1 MSLDGPD
8 WLKSDAAPKSEIPAT
23 GITSVPPP
31 PPPPAAPTASSSTTA
46 ADGEDDPDLPGVI
59 LTMRLANMGV
69 AIALIAVSVRLVTE
83 VAFSHLPLLA
93 FLTAHMIPLL

>member
-1 MSLDGPD
+1 
-8 WLKSDAAPKSEIPAT
+8 
-23 GITSVPPP
+23 
-31 PPPPAAPTASSSTTA
+31 
-46 ADGEDDPDLPGVI
+46 
-59 LTMRLANMGV
+59 MRLANMGV